1 MFQWK
6 KSSKESEINWESNI
20 KWYISHEKHKK
31 NLISCFNCWIL
42 SGFGYNY
49 KGEEL
54 PNGAY
59 FDEVLEQVVF
69 EDVYSLIQYVVS

>member
-1 MFQWK
+1 M
-6 KSSKESEINWESNI
+6 
-20 KWYISHEKHKK
+20 
-31 NLISCFNCWIL
+31 